1 MATYNPYAAQE
12 ADIAR
17 RKHMADVLEEQA
29 FKPIQQFSYNGIPAP
44 ISPLSGLA
52 KVLSS
57 YTAGKL
63 GREAAAAG
71 VKLNEQQGTDT
82 SAAYDYVRKL
92 SLGDT
97 SAVAPRVIPPGMG
110 DAIVKAQ
117 IDAGHL
123 AQYLTNPTG
132 QPLAVVGGA
141 TNGAATATPQPLTPP
156 VAPDGAATA
165 TPQPLTPL
173 GAPGGAA
180 PAAPQPTNRAP
191 DTLEGLKAAYETA
204 HADSI
209 RLGKLAAG
217 NPRYKAGADQAS
229 KDADLYLKALVDKG
243 VISAPDAERLRNEG
257 LTARATAARATFETG
272 VTFGQTPATGGAPTP
287 GATPTPDTAELARAA
302 GVTPAEF
309 VRATAAGLVEEQKEL
324 GKQGAAFIAQG
335 TTSQNA
341 LAQADRLTQ
350 LGTIYRNAGGKFDAY
365 AEAKLTLGALLPEGL
380 AKSFGFT
387 NAELSAGQTLMAE
400 SNRQLLLMIG
410 PGEFPTQNFS
420 DTDRK
425 FVERITPRINS
436 MGFEAKV
443 EIARKIAQRNA
454 DVSAAYQDAREKG
467 VPIAAAVRQA
477 QKTAQATTLFSDAD
491 IARLFGDA
499 ATPPTVKPTPAD
511 PYPEG
516 TIIQDAAGKQM
527 IRTNGAWVPHG

>member
-1 MATYNPYAAQE
+1 MAVYNPYAAQE

-29 FKPIQQFSYNGIPAP
+29 FKPIQQFNYNGIPAP

-57 YTAGKL
+57 YSAGKL

-82 SAAYDYVRKL
+82 SAAYDYLRKL

-110 DAIVKAQ
+110 DAIAKAQ

-123 AQYLTNPTG
+123 AQFLPNPTG
-132 QPLAVVGGA
+132 QPRAVVGDAPDGA
-141 TNGAATATPQPLTPP
+141 TPAAPQPLTPP
-156 VAPDGAATA
+156 VAP
-165 TPQPLTPL
+165 
-173 GAPGGAA
+173 GGAT
-180 PAAPQPTNRAP
+180 PAAPPPTGPVP
-191 DTLEGLKAAYETA
+191 DTLEGLRAAYETA
-204 HADSI
+204 RADSI
-209 RLGKLAAG
+209 RLGNLART
-217 NPRYKAGADQAS
+217 NPYYKAGADQAS
-229 KDADLYLKALVDKG
+229 KNADLYLKTMIDKG
-243 VISAPDAERLRNEG
+243 VISATDAQRLINE
-257 LTARATAARATFETG
+257 TRTAQATVARAAFETG
-272 VTFGQTPATGGAPTP
+272 ATFDQAQGAGGTPIP
-287 GATPTPDTAELARAA
+287 GATSTPTIADLARAA
-302 GVTPAEF
+302 GVTPAEY
-309 VRATAAGLVEEQKEL
+309 VRAMTAGLAKEQEAV
-324 GKQGAAFIAQG
+324 GAQGAAFIAQG
-335 TTSQNA
+335 TTAQNA

-350 LGTIYRNAGGKFDAY
+350 LGDIYRNAGGKFNPY
-365 AEAKLTLGALLPEGL
+365 TEAKLTIGALLPEGA
-380 AKSFGFT
+380 AKYFGFT

-454 DVSAAYQDAREKG
+454 DVSTAYQDAREKG
-467 VPIAAAVRQA
+467 VPLAAAVRQA
-477 QKTAQATTLFSDAD
+477 QKTAQAATLFSEQD

-499 ATPPTVKPTPAD
+499 TAPLNPPSPAGQ
-511 PYPEG
+511 YPEG
-516 TIIQDAAGKQM
+516 TIIQDAAGKRM